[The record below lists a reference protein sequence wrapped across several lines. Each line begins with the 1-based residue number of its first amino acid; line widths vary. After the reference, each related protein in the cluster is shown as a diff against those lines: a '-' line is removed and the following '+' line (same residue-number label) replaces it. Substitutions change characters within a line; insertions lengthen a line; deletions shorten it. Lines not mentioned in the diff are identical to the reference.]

1 MTATIQAARPVPTR
15 RRTGGTRRTRW
26 GYLPYLAPGLVGFGA
41 IVVIPLAVNIA
52 LSFTR
57 WSGVGDPEFLGLKNY
72 RRLVRDSVFWQSFE
86 NSIWFVLAMAVVP
99 TILGLILAAV
109 LFDYI
114 APRFGQRWS
123 SAFRAGYY
131 LPQILPVTVAGVV
144 WMWILGPY
152 GVFNSVLKTLGASD
166 PPNWLGEPTWALL
179 SVMVVL
185 VWIQLGY
192 SLVIFMAGLGR
203 VDPQYYEAA
212 EIDGASWFQRFR
224 FITISQ
230 LRPETF
236 VVLLTTTIAALK
248 VFSQVYVLTKGGPGT
263 ATMVPSYYSY
273 SNFFGTLD
281 VGYGAAIAT
290 VLTLVIM
297 VLAVAFLKVRGVE
310 EGDAR

>member
-1 MTATIQAARPVPTR
+1 VTATIQPARPVPTR
-15 RRTGGTRRTRW
+15 KRTGGTRRTRW

-41 IVVIPLAVNIA
+41 IVVIPLVVNIV

-57 WSGVGDPEFLGLKNY
+57 WSGVGDPEFLGLRNY

-86 NSIWFVLAMAVVP
+86 NSIWFVLAMAIVP
-99 TILGLILAAV
+99 TALGLILAAV

-131 LPQILPVTVAGVV
+131 LPQVLPVTVAGVV
-144 WMWILGPY
+144 WMWILNPF
-152 GVFNSVLKTLGASD
+152 GVVNSVLETLGMSD

-224 FITISQ
+224 FITVSQ

-248 VFSQVYVLTKGGPGT
+248 VFSQVYVLTRGGPGT